1 MLIRNAR
8 EVGDLIADG
17 RRRLRWSQSDLAQRA
32 GVSRQWVSQVE
43 NGKTTV
49 GFDLVLAALHALGY
63 AVYAQSKDWME
74 SSQSPRGQSGMLL
87 WSRQEDLSSR
97 TPLTRQST
105 SLRTQ
110 RSKRRDEAGDE

>member
-1 MLIRNAR
+1 MLLRSAR

-17 RRRLRWSQSDLAQRA
+17 RRRLRWSQFDLAQRV

-49 GFDLVLAALHALGY
+49 EFDLVLSALHALGY
-63 AVYAQSKDWME
+63 AVYAQSKD
-74 SSQSPRGQSGMLL
+74 SSQ
-87 WSRQEDLSSR
+87 EVSSR
-97 TPLTRQST
+97 TPLTRKGR

-110 RSKRRDEAGDE
+110 RSKRDKNRR

>member
-1 MLIRNAR
+1 MLLRNAR

-17 RRRLRWSQSDLAQRA
+17 RRRLRWSQFDLAQRA

-49 GFDLVLAALHALGY
+49 EFDLVLGALHALGY
-63 AVYAQSKDWME
+63 AVYAQSKDWIE
-74 SSQSPRGQSGMLL
+74 SSQPSSGQNAVLL
-87 WSRQEDLSSR
+87 RTRQADVSSR
-97 TPLTRQST
+97 TPLTRQGT